1 MLMLKILIFHTPY
14 MIVLFLAFHQ
24 WSEPRPDLMFDYLRG
39 TITDL
44 SPAEAIVECAGVGYA
59 LHISLQTYGELIEGE
74 EKLIYVHPVYRE
86 DAQLLFGFT
95 AKAERKVFRL
105 LLSVSGIGPNTARLI
120 LSSLSASEVNSAIQS
135 GDVMTFKSV
144 KGVGA
149 KTAQRLIVDLR
160 DKVTAEDFALTTSG
174 PADPMAEALQALV
187 VLGYN
192 RQSAEKALQ
201 KVRQEQPDEEV
212 EGLIKKALQNL

>member
-1 MLMLKILIFHTPY
+1 
-14 MIVLFLAFHQ
+14 
-24 WSEPRPDLMFDYLRG
+24 
-39 TITDL
+39 
-44 SPAEAIVECAGVGYA
+44 
-59 LHISLQTYGELIEGE
+59 
-74 EKLIYVHPVYRE
+74 
-86 DAQLLFGFT
+86 
-95 AKAERKVFRL
+95 
-105 LLSVSGIGPNTARLI
+105 
-120 LSSLSASEVNSAIQS
+120 
-135 GDVMTFKSV
+135 MTFKSV

-160 DKVTAEDFALTTSG
+160 DKVTAEDFALTSSG

-192 RQSAEKALQ
+192 RQAAEKALQ